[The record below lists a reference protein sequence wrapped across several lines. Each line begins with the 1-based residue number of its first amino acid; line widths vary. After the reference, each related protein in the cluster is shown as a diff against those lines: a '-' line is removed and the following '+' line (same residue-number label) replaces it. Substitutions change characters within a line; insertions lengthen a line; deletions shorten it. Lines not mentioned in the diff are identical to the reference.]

1 MRHYVAMVHDE
12 CGDERRATQEEYEY
26 KDFDE
31 DNELEWRLFNA
42 WLAELESYI
51 QEQMPE
57 EYGAVWLE
65 RVSREAYAHCCLE
78 W

>member
-1 MRHYVAMVHDE
+1 MRHYVAMVYDE
-12 CGDERRATQEEYEY
+12 CGDERRATREEYEY

-31 DNELEWRLFNA
+31 DNELECRLFNA

-51 QEQMPE
+51 QEQMPD
-57 EYGAVWLE
+57 EYGAVWVE
-65 RVSREAYAHCCLE
+65 RVNRETYAHCYLD

>member
-1 MRHYVAMVHDE
+1 MRHYVAMVRDE
-12 CGDERRATQEEYEY
+12 CGDERRATPEEYEY

-42 WLAELESYI
+42 WLSELESYI
-51 QEQMPE
+51 REQMPKE
-57 EYGAVWLE
+57 HGAVWLE
-65 RVSREAYAHCCLE
+65 RVSREAYAHDCID

>member
-1 MRHYVAMVHDE
+1 MRHYVAMVYDE

-31 DNELEWRLFNA
+31 ENALEYRLFCAWLSELEC
-42 WLAELESYI
+42 YI
-51 QEQMPE
+51 REQMPP

-65 RVSREAYAHCCLE
+65 RVNREAYAHCCFD
-78 W
+78 